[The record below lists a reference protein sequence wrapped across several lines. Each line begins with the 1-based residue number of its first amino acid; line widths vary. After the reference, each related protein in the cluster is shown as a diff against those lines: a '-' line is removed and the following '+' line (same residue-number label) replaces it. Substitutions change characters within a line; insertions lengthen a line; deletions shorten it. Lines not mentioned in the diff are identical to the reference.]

1 MVYAPALISVR
12 ILVCTTVPIRADQLS
27 ELLGPGGEDATVR
40 VVVPALNESALAH
53 WVSDPDEAIDDADA
67 IRKRT
72 IGALVHAGV
81 DATGET
87 GESEPLQAIEDAM
100 GNFSPERILVVLHPE
115 GERKHKEDDLLENIQ
130 ERFNVPAA
138 RAELSGHA

>member
-1 MVYAPALISVR
+1 MLPRRVR
-12 ILVCTTVPIRADQLS
+12 ILVCTTVPVDAGQLA
-27 ELLGPGGEDATVR
+27 ELLGADGDTATVR

-53 WVSDPDEAIDDADA
+53 WVSDPDEAIEDADV

-72 IGALVHAGV
+72 VAALREAGV

-100 GNFSPERILVVLHPE
+100 GNFSPERILVVLHHE

-130 ERFNVPAA
+130 ERFNVPAE
-138 RAELSGHA
+138 RAELTDRA